1 MLDIIVIEDDE
12 ELVSHLLPRAL
23 YEPDSDVEV
32 INVDSG
38 LGSEAASASGPQ
50 RGAEAGFT
58 VVAGTAALASTS
70 SLPPGENATSPANP
84 HGHQDPL
91 QTPSSYTEQLAD
103 GTSSSANMQP
113 GPSLSTG
120 GLGPHSTDPKALAQV
135 DFSAPPSVLTDQGAN
150 ELTLRPISPTLP
162 APLSDMGSPG
172 TQEPNTGAS
181 LPYRRL

>member
-12 ELVSHLLPRAL
+12 ELVSHQRPRAL

-32 INVDSG
+32 INVDIG

-50 RGAEAGFT
+50 GGAEVGFKG
-58 VVAGTAALASTS
+58 VAGTAALASTS
-70 SLPPGENATSPANP
+70 SLPPGENATGLPNP
-84 HGHQDPL
+84 HGQQDPL
-91 QTPSSYTEQLAD
+91 QTPSSAQLAD
-103 GTSSSANMQP
+103 GTSSSANIHP
-113 GPSLSTG
+113 GPSISTG

-135 DFSAPPSVLTDQGAN
+135 DFSAPSVVADQGAN
-150 ELTLRPISPTLP
+150 ELTLRPISPTPP

-172 TQEPNTGAS
+172 TQEPNAGAS